1 MAGQTGGLC
10 RHGDSPCICAGGRAD
25 FLYKRKFSLKE
36 HSRGFVIVN
45 KKRRIFSHGNW
56 KK

>member
-1 MAGQTGGLC
+1 MAGQTG
-10 RHGDSPCICAGGRAD
+10 DSLCICAGGRAD
-25 FLYKRKFSLKE
+25 FLYKREFTMKE

-45 KKRRIFSHGNW
+45 KKQQNFLHGNW